1 MAEFEHDG
9 WRLSYSD
16 TGGDGPAVLLLHGLL
31 FDRSMFDPQ
40 VAALRD
46 RYRTTALF
54 VTHDVGEA
62 LRLGTQVALL
72 HGGKGSQR
80 AGARVP
86 GSPEHRPRS
95 GRRSGGGSMGRAR
108 YRRDGGQR
116 RKGPGWRLR
125 RVDRFNYAAVHVA
138 NLRQRTIGIHVDF
151 IPTEGWNDDL
161 LQTVVPI
168 FFSASTSE
176 DVSGPWKERWRSED
190 VSAARETLHAVT
202 RREDITDRLGEIE
215 QPALVIHGEDDG
227 AIEMERAEQLAA
239 GLPGV
244 VELVKVPR
252 AGHSST
258 IEQPEAVTAAIERF
272 LEKVSP
278 A

>member
-46 RYRTTALF
+46 RYRIVTPDSRGHGESERRPEEFTQWDVMEDHLALLDHLGIERAVWGGVSQGGFQSLRAALKHPDRVTAL
-54 VTHDVGEA
+54 VLIE
-62 LRLGTQVALL
+62 TQ
-72 HGGKGSQR
+72 
-80 AGARVP
+80 AGAEDQTKAQMYEAFADVI
-86 GSPEHRPRS
+86 
-95 GRRSGGGSMGRAR
+95 
-108 YRRDGGQR
+108 
-116 RKGPGWRLR
+116 
-125 RVDRFNYAAVHVA
+125 V
-138 NLRQRTIGIHVDF
+138 
-151 IPTEGWNDDL
+151 TEGWNDDL

-239 GLPGV
+239 GLPGL